1 MLSPCDL
8 AAVENLIASAALYHR
23 RIALSTGYFP
33 FSAWYSRLA
42 PQPIRADFDD
52 NGIMLG
58 IMNGR
63 TAFSPEASS
72 WLRSIKGCH
81 EVAPSGVSRCRSRA
95 RKSLIS
101 DTPRFASG
109 EDLRTVPPDGKSLH
123 VFVSEDER
131 EIALALEPK
140 FLEKLEWGRKVVGL
154 RVLLAAAKPKV
165 VTKLLAQAWSRK
177 APKSLRAATAAA
189 PGWVGE

>member
-1 MLSPCDL
+1 M
-8 AAVENLIASAALYHR
+8 
-23 RIALSTGYFP
+23 
-33 FSAWYSRLA
+33 
-42 PQPIRADFDD
+42 
-52 NGIMLG
+52 
-58 IMNGR
+58 
-63 TAFSPEASS
+63 
-72 WLRSIKGCH
+72 
-81 EVAPSGVSRCRSRA
+81 
-95 RKSLIS
+95 
-101 DTPRFASG
+101 
-109 EDLRTVPPDGKSLH
+109 PPDGKSLH